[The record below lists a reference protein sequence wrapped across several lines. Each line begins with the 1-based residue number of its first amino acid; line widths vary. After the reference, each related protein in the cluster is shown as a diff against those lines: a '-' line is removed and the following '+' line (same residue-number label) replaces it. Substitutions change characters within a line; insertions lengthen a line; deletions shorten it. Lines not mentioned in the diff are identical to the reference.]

1 MTSTWA
7 HPRSR
12 GENCPK
18 KCFRRR
24 KCGSSPLTRGK
35 RRFVGITTIK
45 RGLIPAHAGKTIQGR
60 NPSGPTR
67 AHPRSRGENV
77 LRAILAIAGAGSS
90 PLTRGKPGKR
100 VLGVLVGGLIP
111 AHAGK
116 TADALRQ
123 AGHHRAHPRSRGE
136 NPVTGEPLLDGE
148 GSSPLTRGK
157 QCRADGTR
165 QSQRL
170 IPAHAGKTSGGGERG
185 EGARAHPRSR
195 GENVMSHAARFN
207 RWGSSPLTRGKQ
219 P

>member
-1 MTSTWA
+1 MTAPISNGPTTHGYTTMRDATLLPGRGSSPLTRGKRTDVEAARLAYRLIPAHAGKTVPISSVMVMVGAHPRSRGENANTRTDALQSVGSSPLTRGKRDRALVRTDSSGLIPAHAGKTPPRRPPLTSTWA

-77 LRAILAIAGAGSS
+77 
-90 PLTRGKPGKR
+90 KR
-100 VLGVLVGGLIP
+100 
-111 AHAGK
+111 
-116 TADALRQ
+116 
-123 AGHHRAHPRSRGE
+123 
-136 NPVTGEPLLDGE
+136 
-148 GSSPLTRGK
+148 
-157 QCRADGTR
+157 
-165 QSQRL
+165 
-170 IPAHAGKTSGGGERG
+170 
-185 EGARAHPRSR
+185 
-195 GENVMSHAARFN
+195 
-207 RWGSSPLTRGKQ
+207 
-219 P
+219 